1 MRSLTGFIPA
11 RGGSKGVIRK
21 NLRLVDGKP
30 LVQHA
35 IELAHTV
42 CESVIVST
50 DDADIAAVARLCGAG
65 VIERSEEL
73 ATDGA
78 TVDEVVESYWRVDH
92 GPLLVIQPT
101 VIGFSPMWLQ
111 EFVGDWTADGMPD
124 IRVLAQESR
133 HIMWDGTDKPLTI
146 GRANRQDIAHWPYRE
161 LGIRLYPPNT
171 GTGEELP
178 IRAWTTEPFGI
189 VDVDTPEDL
198 LTARHMLERKRI
210 LFRVLVNHHVG
221 HGHLRRVLTLAEELQ
236 HHDIGIMLHPDSD
249 ATALAHIPVQWHATD
264 FVKPDVIVNDTLD
277 TDLSEFVV
285 FDALA
290 PRVHFEDK
298 SAKGAAAVI
307 NSLYPGAGDYGGPD
321 YAIIRPE
328 FFSVPKTA
336 GEGVLIS
343 FGGTDPAGLTE
354 TMANKLSLLR
364 PRVIKPP
371 GRELSNVDENAVVVE
386 NASVSEEIARARVVV
401 TGGGHTVYEALF
413 CERPTVC
420 VCQNPREQT
429 HSHLDP
435 GFGVFNGGLAGFG
448 GETSAALATINLMA
462 DERMWGEFHSRTVGV
477 VDGLGV
483 RRCGTLIESIAAGLR
498 R

>member
-21 NLRLVDGKP
+21 NLRLVAGKP

-35 IELAHTV
+35 IELANTV

-65 VIERSEEL
+65 VIERPQHL
-73 ATDGA
+73 ASDEA
-78 TVDEVVESYWRVDH
+78 TVDRVVDEHLTETGFD
-92 GPLLVIQPT
+92 PLLVIQPT
-101 VIGFSPMWLQ
+101 VIGITPETLGQ
-111 EFVGDWTADGMPD
+111 FVAEWVSDGMPQN
-124 IRVLAQESR
+124 RVMVTNSP
-133 HIMWDGTDKPLTI
+133 HIYWRA
-146 GRANRQDIAHWPYRE
+146 GRSIPSKRSNRQTTSGIDAE
-161 LGIRLYPPNT
+161 LGVRLYSPNGATGVYSPWRMPPA
-171 GTGEELP
+171 P
-178 IRAWTTEPFGI
+178 V
-189 VDVDTPEDL
+189 VDIDTPEDL

-210 LFRVLVNHHVG
+210 LFRVLVNHQVG

-236 HHDIGIMLHPDSD
+236 HHDIGIMLHPNSD
-249 ATALAHIPVQWHATD
+249 ATALAHIPVKWHATD
-264 FVKPDVIVNDTLD
+264 FIKPDVIVNDTLD
-277 TDLSEFVV
+277 TDLAEFVV
-285 FDALA
+285 YDALA

-298 SAKGAAAVI
+298 SAKGAAAVV
-307 NSLYPGAGDYGGPD
+307 NSLYPGEGDYGGPD

-336 GEGVLIS
+336 GEGLLIS

-371 GRELSNVDENAVVVE
+371 GRELSDVDENAVVVE
-386 NASVSEEIARARVVV
+386 NASVAEEIARARVVV
-401 TGGGHTVYEALF
+401 TGGGRTVYEALF
-413 CERPTVC
+413 CHRPVVA

-429 HSHLDP
+429 HSHLAP
-435 GFGVFNGGLAGFG
+435 GFGVFAAGLAGFG
-448 GETSAALATINLMA
+448 GETAGALGAINLMS
-462 DERMWGEFHSRTVGV
+462 DERMWGEFHQRTVGV

-483 RRCGTLIESIAAGLR
+483 RRCGTLIEQIAAGLR